1 MSKGMVREVG
11 SKPLFQIVFRQKY
24 ASHHWSWLYVT
35 MSGFYVFSTFSFF
48 PSFDISQFLSYA
60 IHNRKDEDWKHE
72 NASEMM
78 FDYLVRDN
86 NIPIPEK
93 DQLFIKALI
102 AGEPS
107 RT

>member
-1 MSKGMVREVG
+1 MD
-11 SKPLFQIVFRQKY
+11 IH
-24 ASHHWSWLYVT
+24 ASILSLSMY
-35 MSGFYVFSTFSFF
+35 
-48 PSFDISQFLSYA
+48 PNLSYA
-60 IHNRKDEDWKHE
+60 INDRNSKDWKHE
-72 NASEMM
+72 DASEMM

-86 NIPIPEK
+86 NISIPEK